1 MRVTRSRPSVSM
13 ISPSGN
19 AQDSTQTWEIRIDKE
34 ADIVAV
40 RQQVRELAKEL
51 RFDQFAV
58 AALTTAASELSRNV
72 WVHAQKGVAR
82 VSVVWNGRK
91 VGVELEL
98 VDQGP
103 GIANL
108 ERALAGGF
116 STSKSLGLGLSGT
129 KRLVDEFHI
138 ESEPGRGTKVVTRKW
153 KKEFW
158 SPAGSD
164 RKRRL
169 SRFTI
174 RLRFRLPGNEYV
186 KQVSVLVSTD
196 NSSRASR

>member
-1 MRVTRSRPSVSM
+1 M

-40 RQQVRELAKEL
+40 RQHVRELAKEL

-82 VSVVWNGRK
+82 VSVVRNGRK

-138 ESEPGRGTKVVTRKW
+138 ESEPGRGTKVVIRKW
-153 KKEFW
+153 KKEF
-158 SPAGSD
+158 
-164 RKRRL
+164 
-169 SRFTI
+169 
-174 RLRFRLPGNEYV
+174 
-186 KQVSVLVSTD
+186 
-196 NSSRASR
+196 

>member
-1 MRVTRSRPSVSM
+1 M
-13 ISPSGN
+13 ISPYGN

-82 VSVVWNGRK
+82 VSVVRNARK

-138 ESEPGRGTKVVTRKW
+138 ESEPGRGTKVVIRKW
-153 KKEFW
+153 KKEF
-158 SPAGSD
+158 
-164 RKRRL
+164 
-169 SRFTI
+169 
-174 RLRFRLPGNEYV
+174 
-186 KQVSVLVSTD
+186 
-196 NSSRASR
+196 